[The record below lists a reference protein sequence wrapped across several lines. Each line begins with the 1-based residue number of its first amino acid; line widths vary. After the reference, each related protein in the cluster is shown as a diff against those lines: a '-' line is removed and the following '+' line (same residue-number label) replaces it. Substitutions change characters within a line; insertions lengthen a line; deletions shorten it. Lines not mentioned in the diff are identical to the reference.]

1 MRRLTAARRGCATLA
16 WTQKTTGINLARV
29 PKPWKKTQSNT
40 DDGALLIKA
49 EQLVP
54 AETMTKA
61 RALLLDPSL
70 RFDSDSD
77 SVDGS
82 PTFEIRWAAGGQ
94 YTHDGLRAIFESVV
108 SSQLLPL
115 AERLANRKLV
125 LCEALARM
133 YDEGARR
140 VHPAHYDG
148 DALVTA
154 VVEIDTGGFGGGF
167 YVQPGCEPS
176 SRIPI
181 SLAPG
186 DVIAHSFDLQ
196 HGVEVASGR
205 RCSIVFWF
213 VPSLSACTD
222 KSRSWYQE
230 AAEAGDPDAL
240 YNYAKDIDRMG
251 NDPRRA
257 QELMRSAA
265 EQGLPMAQNDLAAML
280 MAGRGCADGLPDL
293 PAAEEW
299 FGTCADQGFYRGM
312 YGLAVLCSQQAG
324 REGEALKWLRKAA
337 EQRADPEVL
346 HRLGVAYRHGYGAAK
361 EDPEEAMKWFA
372 EAAEMGHPGAQ
383 QAYGEMLL
391 QKEER
396 EAEEWL
402 RRASNQLQ
410 PGAALALCKVY
421 LRRGDAAAIGRL
433 LGRWAVGLSTA
444 SSKATDNA
452 LARVVSVAPLVVVF
466 GVMGVLS

>member
-1 MRRLTAARRGCATLA
+1 M
-16 WTQKTTGINLARV
+16 

-54 AETMTKA
+54 AEAMTKA

-205 RCSIVFWF
+205 RCSVVFWF
-213 VPSLSACTD
+213 VPDLSACTD

-280 MAGRGCADGLPDL
+280 MAGRGCSDGLPDL

-299 FGTCADQGFYRGM
+299 FGKCAEQGFYRGM

-337 EQRADPEVL
+337 EQRADPEVV

-361 EDPEEAMKWFA
+361 EDAGGGDEMVCGGGGDGPPGR
-372 EAAEMGHPGAQ
+372 AASV
-383 QAYGEMLL
+383 
-391 QKEER
+391 
-396 EAEEWL
+396 
-402 RRASNQLQ
+402 RR
-410 PGAALALCKVY
+410 
-421 LRRGDAAAIGRL
+421 DAAAKGGEGGGGMAPSRVESAAAGRGARAVQAVL
-433 LGRWAVGLSTA
+433 AKGRRGGDGPIARALGGWIVDRIVQGDGQCAREGRERRAVGRRVWR
-444 SSKATDNA
+444 DGV
-452 LARVVSVAPLVVVF
+452 VVSRR
-466 GVMGVLS
+466 